1 MAWDKKT
8 VDAVRAAYIYS
19 QLPLEQAAA
28 KYQIPTGTARR
39 WKDKAKAAGDDW
51 DKLQAA
57 YTLAGDGLESVS
69 RQVLMGFLLQH
80 QTVMEQLQS
89 DTELSAMQKA
99 DMLTSMADAFNK
111 TVAASRRVLPETNQL
126 AVALGVI
133 EDFAGYVQKNKPEV
147 LPAFVE
153 LLEGFG
159 VIVEQK
165 HGR

>member
-1 MAWDKKT
+1 MEKFD
-8 VDAVRAAYIYS
+8 VIVV
-19 QLPLEQAAA
+19 
-28 KYQIPTGTARR
+28 G
-39 WKDKAKAAGDDW
+39 AGPSGNA
-51 DKLQAA
+51 AA

-69 RQVLMGFLLQH
+69 RKVLMGFLLQH

-89 DTELSAMQKA
+89 DTELSAKQKA

-111 TVAASRRVLPETNQL
+111 TVAASRRVLPETNKL

-133 EDFAGYVQKNKPEV
+133 EDFAGYVQKQKPEL

-159 VIVEQK
+159 AIVEQK
-165 HGR
+165 YGK

>member
-1 MAWDKKT
+1 MAWDKKI

-28 KYQIPTGTARR
+28 KYQIPTGTVRR
-39 WKDKAKAAGDDW
+39 WKDKAKNAGDDW

-80 QTVMEQLQS
+80 QAVMEQLQG

-111 TVAASRRVLPETNQL
+111 AVSASAKVLPETNRL
-126 AVALGVI
+126 AVAMETVRAFGDYVR
-133 EDFAGYVQKNKPEV
+133 ERHPARAMDFIDMIQAFAPELQKRF
-147 LPAFVE
+147 A
-153 LLEGFG
+153 
-159 VIVEQK
+159 
-165 HGR
+165 